1 MSDHPQER
9 SFFHSFEGKL
19 GSPRINLKSTL
30 KMMNDPCPGN
40 PLNSNF
46 SRREFLSVGS
56 LGALGLSLPAFLKM
70 EAQAAQK
77 NYALRDGVAKSVI
90 QIFLPG
96 GMAHQESWDPK
107 PYAPSEYRGPY
118 GTINTSIKG
127 EVFSENMKHLAKV
140 ADKMTIIRSMGHGE
154 AAHERGTHNMF
165 TGYKPS
171 PALDFPSMGSVISH
185 ELGPRNNLPP
195 YVCIPNVPNEFANSG
210 YLSSA
215 HGPFAIGS
223 EPNRGDFKVRDLNLP
238 GGVDEKRFNRR
249 RSLLETVDDHFRTLE
264 ESDSL
269 DSMDAFYQHAY
280 KLISSQAAR
289 EAFNLKAEPEEVRK
303 RYGMN
308 VPGQRMLLGRRLVE
322 AGVRFVSLTAGGWD
336 HHDNIKDGIKGQLPS
351 VDQAIASLIA
361 DLDERGLL
369 DSTLVMVT
377 SEFGRTPKINAT
389 GGRDHWPR
397 VFSVGLAGGGVHR
410 GLVHGSSDALGG
422 EPETDKVEIESLAKT
437 VYNQLGIT
445 ADKELMA
452 PGERPI
458 EIVDGGDVIDEIL
471 AKKA

>member
-1 MSDHPQER
+1 
-9 SFFHSFEGKL
+9 
-19 GSPRINLKSTL
+19 
-30 KMMNDPCPGN
+30 MNNPCPGN
-40 PLNSNF
+40 PFSNDF
-46 SRREFLSVGS
+46 SRRGFLHVGL
-56 LGALGLSLPAFLKM
+56 LGGLGLSLPQFLSM
-70 EAQAAQK
+70 EAKAQQK
-77 NYALRDGVAKSVI
+77 QYKTRDGVAKSVI

-107 PYAPSEYRGPY
+107 PYAPTEYRGPF

-127 EVFSENMKHLAKV
+127 IKFSQNLKHTAKI
-140 ADKMTIIRSMGHGE
+140 ADKMTIIRSMAHGE

-171 PALDFPSMGSVISH
+171 PALQYPAMGSVVAH
-185 ELGPRNNLPP
+185 ELGPNNNLPP
-195 YVCIPNVPNEFANSG
+195 YVCVPSVPNEFANSG

-215 HGPFAIGS
+215 FGPFAIGS
-223 EPNRGDFKVRDLNLP
+223 EPSRGDFKVRDLNMP
-238 GGVDEKRFNRR
+238 GGVDNTRFNRR
-249 RSLLETVDDHFRTLE
+249 RSLLETVDHHFRTIE
-264 ESDSL
+264 ESDAL

-280 KLISSQAAR
+280 KLISSQEAR
-289 EAFNLKAEPEEVRK
+289 EAFNLKAEPEAVQN

-308 VPGQRMLLGRRLVE
+308 TPGQRMLLARRLVE
-322 AGVRFVSLTAGGWD
+322 AGTRFVSLTAGGWD
-336 HHDNIKDGIKGQLPS
+336 HHDNIKNGIQGQMPP
-351 VDQAIASLIA
+351 VDQAIAALIS

-377 SEFGRTPKINAT
+377 SEFGRTPKINGT

-397 VFSVGLAGGGVHR
+397 VFSVGLAGGGVQR

-422 EPETDKVEIESLAKT
+422 EPEEDMVGIQDLATT

-445 ADKELMA
+445 GDKELMA
-452 PGERPI
+452 PGDRPI
-458 EIVDGGDVIDEIL
+458 EIVDGGRILDEIL

>member
-1 MSDHPQER
+1 MKE
-9 SFFHSFEGKL
+9 
-19 GSPRINLKSTL
+19 
-30 KMMNDPCPGN
+30 PCPGN
-40 PLNSNF
+40 PFANDF
-46 SRREFLSVGS
+46 SRRGFLHVGL
-56 LGALGLSLPAFLKM
+56 LGGLGLTLPQFLQM
-70 EAQAAQK
+70 EAQGAQK
-77 NYALRDGVAKSVI
+77 NYKTREGVAQSVI

-107 PYAPSEYRGPY
+107 PYAPSEYRGPF
-118 GTINTSIKG
+118 GTIDTSIKG
-127 EVFSENMKHLAKV
+127 IKFSQYLKHTAKI
-140 ADKMTIIRSMGHGE
+140 ADKMTIIRSMAHGE

-171 PALDFPSMGSVISH
+171 PALEFPSMGSVVSH
-185 ELGPRNNLPP
+185 ELGSRNNLPP
-195 YVCIPNVPNEFANSG
+195 YVCVPSVPNEFANSG

-215 HGPFAIGS
+215 YGPFAIGS
-223 EPNRGDFKVRDLNLP
+223 EPSRGDFKVRDLNMP
-238 GGVDEKRFNRR
+238 SGVDEKRFNRR
-249 RSLLETVDDHFRTLE
+249 RNLLETVDHHFKTLE
-264 ESDSL
+264 ESDAL
-269 DSMDAFYQHAY
+269 NSMDAFYQHAY
-280 KLISSQAAR
+280 KLISSQQAR
-289 EAFNLKAEPEEVRK
+289 EAFNLKAEPEAVRK

-308 VPGQRMLLGRRLVE
+308 TPGQRMLLARRLVE
-322 AGVRFVSLTAGGWD
+322 AGTRFVSLTAGGWD
-336 HHDNIKDGIKGQLPS
+336 HHDNIKNGIQQQLPT
-351 VDQAIASLIA
+351 VDQAIATLIS

-369 DSTLVMVT
+369 DSTLVMIT

-422 EPETDKVEIESLAKT
+422 EPEEDMVGIDSLAKT

-452 PGERPI
+452 PGGRPI
-458 EIVDGGDVIDEIL
+458 EIVDGGRILDEIL

>member
-1 MSDHPQER
+1 
-9 SFFHSFEGKL
+9 
-19 GSPRINLKSTL
+19 
-30 KMMNDPCPGN
+30 
-40 PLNSNF
+40 
-46 SRREFLSVGS
+46 
-56 LGALGLSLPAFLKM
+56 M
-70 EAQAAQK
+70 EAKAQQK
-77 NYALRDGVAKSVI
+77 HYKTREGVAKSVI

-107 PYAPSEYRGPY
+107 PYAPTEYRGPF

-127 EVFSENMKHLAKV
+127 IKFSQNLKHTAKI
-140 ADKMTIIRSMGHGE
+140 ADKMTIIRSMAHGE

-171 PALDFPSMGSVISH
+171 PALEYPAIGSVVAH
-185 ELGPRNNLPP
+185 ELGPNNNLPP
-195 YVCIPNVPNEFANSG
+195 YVCVPSVPNEFANSG

-215 HGPFAIGS
+215 FGPFAIGS
-223 EPNRGDFKVRDLNLP
+223 EPSRGDFKVRDLNMP
-238 GGVDEKRFNRR
+238 NGVDDTRFNRR
-249 RSLLETVDDHFRTLE
+249 RSLLETVDHHFRTIE
-264 ESDSL
+264 ESDAL

-280 KLISSQAAR
+280 KLISSQEAR
-289 EAFNLKAEPEEVRK
+289 EAFNLKAEPEVVQN

-308 VPGQRMLLGRRLVE
+308 TPGQRMLLARRLVE
-322 AGVRFVSLTAGGWD
+322 AGTRFVSLTAGGWD
-336 HHDNIKDGIKGQLPS
+336 HHDNIKNGIQQQMPS
-351 VDQAIASLIA
+351 VDQAIAALIS

-397 VFSVGLAGGGVHR
+397 VFSVGLAGGGVQR

-422 EPETDKVEIESLAKT
+422 EPEEDMVSIEDLATT

-445 ADKELMA
+445 GDKELMA
-452 PGERPI
+452 PGDRPI
-458 EIVDGGDVIDEIL
+458 EIVDGGRILDEIL
-471 AKKA
+471 VKKA

>member
-1 MSDHPQER
+1 MKDR
-9 SFFHSFEGKL
+9 
-19 GSPRINLKSTL
+19 
-30 KMMNDPCPGN
+30 CPGN
-40 PLNSNF
+40 PFANDF
-46 SRREFLSVGS
+46 SRRGFLHVGL
-56 LGALGLSLPAFLKM
+56 LGGLGLSLPQFLSM
-70 EAQAAQK
+70 EAKAQQK
-77 NYALRDGVAKSVI
+77 HYKTREGVAKSVI

-107 PYAPSEYRGPY
+107 PYAPTEYRGPF

-127 EVFSENMKHLAKV
+127 IKFSQNLKHTAKI
-140 ADKMTIIRSMGHGE
+140 ADKMTIIRSMAHGE

-171 PALDFPSMGSVISH
+171 PALEYPAMGSVVAH

-195 YVCIPNVPNEFANSG
+195 YVCVPSVPNEFANSG

-215 HGPFAIGS
+215 FGPFAIGS
-223 EPNRGDFKVRDLNLP
+223 EPSRGDFKVRDLNMP
-238 GGVDEKRFNRR
+238 GGVDDARFNRR
-249 RSLLETVDDHFRTLE
+249 RSLLETVDHHFKTIE
-264 ESDSL
+264 ESDAL

-280 KLISSQAAR
+280 KLISSQEAR
-289 EAFNLKAEPEEVRK
+289 EAFNLKAEPEKVRN

-308 VPGQRMLLGRRLVE
+308 TPGQRMLLARRLVE
-322 AGVRFVSLTAGGWD
+322 AGTRFVSLTAGGWD
-336 HHDNIKDGIKGQLPS
+336 HHDNIKNGIQQQLPP
-351 VDQAIASLIA
+351 VDQAIAALIS

-377 SEFGRTPKINAT
+377 SEFGRTPKINGT

-397 VFSVGLAGGGVHR
+397 VFSVGLAGGGVQR

-422 EPETDKVEIESLAKT
+422 EPEEDMVGIEDLATT

-445 ADKELMA
+445 GDKELMA
-452 PGERPI
+452 PGDRPI
-458 EIVDGGDVIDEIL
+458 EIVDGGRIVDEIL